1 MEETEKQQL
10 VEKAHRLE
18 AKQLFVKAADYYLK
32 VDMGF
37 EAASAYEKAMAFEK
51 AESLFR
57 KLGKNEDAE
66 RCKAKRE
73 KASGEAGR
81 TWQDLQSEFQ
91 KDKGN
96 PY

>member
-1 MEETEKQQL
+1 MEAQEKERL
-10 VEKAHRLE
+10 LSRAKSLE

-32 VDMGF
+32 AEMGF
-37 EAASAYEKAMAFEK
+37 EAASAYEKAMAYDK
-51 AESLFR
+51 AEALFR

-66 RCKAKRE
+66 RCREKRE
-73 KASGEAGR
+73 KSSSERGK

-91 KDKGN
+91 QDKGN